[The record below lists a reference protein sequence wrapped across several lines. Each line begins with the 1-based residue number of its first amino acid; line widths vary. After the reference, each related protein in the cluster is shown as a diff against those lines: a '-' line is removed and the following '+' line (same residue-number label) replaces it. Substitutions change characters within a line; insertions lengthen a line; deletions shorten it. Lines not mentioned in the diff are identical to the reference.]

1 MQNSDAEQYDSPE
14 DAAAMEAEN
23 RVQPSAQQQDLGDGH
38 IEDGHM
44 EVLEEGA
51 EMPEMAEM
59 GALLEK

>member
-1 MQNSDAEQYDSPE
+1 
-14 DAAAMEAEN
+14 MEAEN